1 MIEQDYQYLIAT
13 YQRKSQELFTQTI
26 ALEAKNNQ
34 LSTLVEALT
43 NKVNEQ
49 KEELEKLKKPKRG
62 TKAEEDFT

>member
-1 MIEQDYQYLIAT
+1 MTEQDYQHLLAV

-26 ALEAKNNQ
+26 ALEAKNSQ
-34 LSTLVEALT
+34 LSALVEALT

-62 TKAEEDFT
+62 AKVEEDFQ